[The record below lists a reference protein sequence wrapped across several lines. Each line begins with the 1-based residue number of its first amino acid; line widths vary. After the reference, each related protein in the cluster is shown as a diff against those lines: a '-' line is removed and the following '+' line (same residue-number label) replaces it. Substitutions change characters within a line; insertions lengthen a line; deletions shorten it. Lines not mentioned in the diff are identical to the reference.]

1 MFLSSIERENKL
13 YELKDYDL
21 ANLQVEENVGKVI
34 VVGKENF
41 EVAEM
46 PVLPEEVKGVAEV
59 NGVGY
64 TTLMDAFNA
73 VESVGEV
80 KLINDVKLNEFTT
93 LPVDVE
99 ITLNL
104 NNHSIFASETVQ
116 INGCLLAVP
125 NGSTLIINGC
135 GNICASA
142 PDGSNK
148 VYGAIQV
155 TSKDTYDPSKTA
167 KLIINNGNISGY
179 YYGIGGNGGRGNSE
193 VIMNGGHLFT
203 TAPDGT
209 TIYNPQP
216 DSKVTING
224 GFIEGATCIEMR
236 AGNLTVNSGFLT
248 SLTAPTKVNANS
260 SGTTTTGSAIAIAQ
274 HNTKLPI
281 NAVINSGIVKGYHAL
296 YQSNPQN
303 NEEEAIALV
312 NISVNDGTFIAIN
325 GGSIPVYSENKE
337 KFVVGGTFVPAIEE
351 KYMA

>member
-21 ANLQVEENVGKVI
+21 VNLQVEENVGKVI

-46 PVLPEEVKGVAEV
+46 PKEVKGVAEV
-59 NGVGY
+59 DGVVY
-64 TTLMDAFNA
+64 ATLMDAFNA
-73 VESVGEV
+73 VESIGEV
-80 KLINDVKLNEFTT
+80 KLIDDIKLNEFTT
-93 LPVDVE
+93 LPIDVE

-104 NNHSIFASETVQ
+104 NNHSIFASKTAQ

-135 GNICASA
+135 GNIYASA

-148 VYGAIQV
+148 VYGAIQI

-179 YYGIGGNGGRGNSE
+179 YYAISGNGNRGNSE
-193 VIMNGGHLFT
+193 VIINGGHLFA
-203 TAPDGT
+203 TAPSGT
-209 TIYNPQP
+209 VIYNPQP

-224 GFIEGATCIEMR
+224 GFIEGASCIEMR
-236 AGNLTVNSGFLT
+236 AGDLTVNGGFLT
-248 SLTAPTKVNANS
+248 SLTAPTKVDANG
-260 SGTTTTGSAIAIAQ
+260 SGTTTSGSAIAIAQ
-274 HNTKLPI
+274 HSTKLPI
-281 NAVINSGIVKGYHAL
+281 NAVINSGIIKGYHAL
-296 YQSNPQN
+296 HQANPQK
-303 NEEEAIALV
+303 NEEEAVALV
-312 NISVNDGTFIAIN
+312 NISINDGTFIAIN
-325 GGSIPVYSENKE
+325 GGNIPVYSENKE
-337 KFVVGGTFVPAIEE
+337 KFVAGGTFVPTIEE

>member
-34 VVGKENF
+34 VVGKESF

-46 PVLPEEVKGVAEV
+46 PKEVKGVAEID
-59 NGVGY
+59 GVVY
-64 TTLMDAFNA
+64 ATLMDAFNA
-73 VESVGEV
+73 VESIGEV
-80 KLINDVKLNEFTT
+80 KLIDDIKLNEFTT
-93 LPVDVE
+93 LPIDVE

-104 NNHSIFASETVQ
+104 NNHSIFASETAQ

-135 GNICASA
+135 GNIYASA

-155 TSKDTYDPSKTA
+155 VSKDTYDPSKTA

-179 YYGIGGNGGRGNSE
+179 YYGIVGNGSRGNSE
-193 VIMNGGHLFT
+193 VIINGGHLFT
-203 TAPDGT
+203 TSPDGVV
-209 TIYNPQP
+209 IYNPQP

-236 AGNLTVNSGFLT
+236 AGDLTVNGGFLT
-248 SLTAPTKVNANS
+248 SLAAPTEVNANG
-260 SGTTTTGSAIAIAQ
+260 SGPTTTGSAIAIAQ

-296 YQSNPQN
+296 YQSNPQK

>member
-59 NGVGY
+59 DGVVY
-64 TTLMDAFNA
+64 ATLMDAFNA
-73 VESVGEV
+73 VESIGEV
-80 KLINDVKLNEFTT
+80 KLINDIKLNELTV
-93 LPVDVE
+93 LPIDVE

-135 GNICASA
+135 GNIYASA

-155 TSKDTYDPSKTA
+155 VSKDTYDPSKTA

-179 YYGIGGNGGRGNSE
+179 YYGIVGNGNRGNSE
-193 VIMNGGHLFT
+193 VIINGGRLFAT
-203 TAPDGT
+203 SPDGVA
-209 TIYNPQP
+209 IYNPQP

-224 GFIEGATCIEMR
+224 GFIEGASCIEMR
-236 AGNLTVNSGFLT
+236 AGDLTVNGGFLT
-248 SLTAPTKVNANS
+248 SLTAPTKVDANG

-274 HNTKLPI
+274 HSTKLPI
-281 NAVINSGIVKGYHAL
+281 NVVINSGIIKGYHAL
-296 YQSNPQN
+296 HQANPQK
-303 NEEEAIALV
+303 NEEEAVALV
-312 NISVNDGTFIAIN
+312 NMSVNKGTFIAIN

-337 KFVVGGTFVPAIEE
+337 KFVVDGTFVPAIDE